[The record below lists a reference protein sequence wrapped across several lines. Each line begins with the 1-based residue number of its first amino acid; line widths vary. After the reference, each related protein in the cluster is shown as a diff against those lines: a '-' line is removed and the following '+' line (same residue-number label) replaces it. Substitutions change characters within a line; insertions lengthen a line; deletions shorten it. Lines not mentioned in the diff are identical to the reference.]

1 MLPATAVGTDLL
13 PDGVV
18 PVVGSVLG
26 PLVPEFW
33 VVVGFGFV
41 PELVLVVLVLVPVL
55 VLPGLVVVALPGP
68 VVVSVL
74 VLPVL
79 VVPGCVPELIEPVLV
94 VPEFWVVFGVGPL

>member
-1 MLPATAVGTDLL
+1 MLPATAVGTDLF

-33 VVVGFGFV
+33 VVVLGFGFV
-41 PELVLVVLVLVPVL
+41 PELVLVLVPVL